1 MNRRKFVLVGSIM
14 LILVS
19 ATATTLAV
27 EPEPVFHAVECEGSY
42 PNHLQGV
49 CTNER
54 DAIYWCF
61 TTKLVKTD
69 RNGKVLKQIDAAN
82 HHGDLCFHA
91 GKVFV
96 AVNLGKFNDADG
108 HADSWV
114 YVYDAG
120 DLTLLAKHPT
130 PDVIF
135 GAGGIAYHDGRF
147 VVVGGLPE
155 RFKGNNAYEY
165 DAQFKLVKLH
175 RLKSLATLKGIQTA
189 AFADGHWWFGCYGEP
204 NILLQEDELF
214 ADVGKRFEFDCSL
227 GIVPLGGGKFL
238 VARGTH
244 SNEKGHTGRIE
255 LAEADDERGLKMAD
269 GPSTKPGA

>member
-1 MNRRKFVLVGSIM
+1 MKTSILLLVTFVAVGS
-14 LILVS
+14 
-19 ATATTLAV
+19 LAAA
-27 EPEPVFHAVECEGSY
+27 PEPVFAPVECEGTY
-42 PNHLQGV
+42 PHHLQGV

-69 RNGKVLKQIDAAN
+69 RSGKVLKQIDVAN

-114 YVYDAG
+114 YAYDAG
-120 DLTLLAKHPT
+120 DLSLLAKHPT
-130 PDVIF
+130 PEVIF

-147 VVVGGLPE
+147 IVVGGLPE

-165 DAQFKLVKLH
+165 DASFKFVKLH
-175 RLKSLATLKGIQTA
+175 RLKSLATHMGIQTA

-204 NILLQEDELF
+204 KILLKEHELF
-214 ADVGKRFEFDCSL
+214 AEVGKRFEFDCSL
-227 GIVPLGGGKFL
+227 GIVPVSSGKFL
-238 VARGTH
+238 VARGTY
-244 SNEKGHTGRIE
+244 SKEQGHTGRLV
-255 LAEADDERGLKMAD
+255 LADADDERGLKVVDSPSARP
-269 GPSTKPGA
+269 GP